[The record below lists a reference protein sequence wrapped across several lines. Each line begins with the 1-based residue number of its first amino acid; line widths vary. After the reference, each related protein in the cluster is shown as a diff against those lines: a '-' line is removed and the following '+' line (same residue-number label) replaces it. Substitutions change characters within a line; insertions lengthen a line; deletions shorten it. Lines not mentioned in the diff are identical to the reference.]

1 MSVTLIIAL
10 CAFGAALLHASVLDA
25 WRDAILREQLRPK
38 LQEEFPFI
46 TVVVPA
52 RNAAAT
58 LVPLLQEL
66 NGQRYPRESYEVLV
80 VDDHSSDGTA
90 ELVQRFAENWSGLRL
105 LQATEGQGKKAAI
118 TLGVEAA
125 RGELILLSD
134 ADVRMGHFRLVTIA
148 NYWAKE
154 QPALLLM
161 PVHSSGGQSV
171 LGWIQRKEQAALQ
184 AASMGSALLEKPVLA
199 NGANLAF
206 SKLAFRRVG
215 GFQGDRLASGDD
227 MFLLQRM
234 LRQGLKVAALADPEV
249 HVRVA
254 PEESWSGFYAQRLRW
269 AGKMWAYRDSS
280 GLLAATAALLLPWAL
295 LCASFW
301 VLRELQLGQGAL
313 YSLSLIIGAWAVYL
327 FPILR
332 LVQSMEGKHAE
343 ALGAPEPARADGSW
357 STMPALALFS
367 LYAPAIAIMSIF
379 VRPLWKGRRI

>member
-1 MSVTLIIAL
+1 MSATLIIAL
-10 CAFGAALLHASVLDA
+10 CAFAAALLHGSVLDA
-25 WRDAILREQLRPK
+25 WREVLLRKSEQPSLDAEL
-38 LQEEFPFI
+38 PFI

-52 RNAAAT
+52 RNAAST

-66 NGQRYPRESYEVLV
+66 NGQGYPRESYEVLV

-90 ELVQRFAENWSGLRL
+90 ELVQRFAQNWSALRL

-118 TLGVEAA
+118 TLGVQEA

-134 ADVRMGHFRLVTIA
+134 ADVRMGHLRLATIA
-148 NYWAKE
+148 SYWSKE

-161 PVHSSGGQSV
+161 PVHSSGGQGV
-171 LGWIQRKEQAALQ
+171 LGWVQRKEQAALQ
-184 AASMGSALLEKPVLA
+184 AASIGSALLGKPVLA

-206 SKLAFRRVG
+206 SKVAFRRVG
-215 GFQGDRLASGDD
+215 GFQGDRHASGDD

-249 HVRVA
+249 HVRVS
-254 PEESWSGFYAQRLRW
+254 PEDSWSGFFAQRLRW

-295 LCASFW
+295 LFASLW

-313 YSLSLIIGAWAVYL
+313 YSLSLILGAWAVYV

-332 LVQSMEGKHAE
+332 LVQSMERKHAE
-343 ALGAPEPARADGSW
+343 ALGAPEPARSDGSW
-357 STMPALALFS
+357 STMPALVLFS